1 MKILIIEDEQ
11 SNATRLCRIL
21 KEIDNDVKILAS
33 PTSNKETADFFS
45 RTEEM
50 PDIIL
55 ADIQLGD
62 GLSFEALKAAPQ
74 SIPVI
79 FTTAYDQYA
88 IKAFKFNSIDYL
100 LKPIDKDELKAAI
113 SKAFKKND
121 SNTDAIKELL
131 LSLHGEDI
139 RYRERFLVPYKDGYE
154 VVLVSSISHICT
166 VYKDTR
172 IYLKSGSFYSIS
184 LSLDDIIKQLN
195 PARFFRI
202 NRQFIV
208 NIDSISQLKTYFAGK
223 ARVYLKEYEETEIMC
238 SRERVPM
245 LKSWLNK

>member
-21 KEIDNDVKILAS
+21 KEIDNDAQILAMTAS
-33 PTSNKETADFFS
+33 IKETEDFFS
-45 RTEEM
+45 RTEEI
-50 PDIIL
+50 PDIIV

-100 LKPIDKDELKAAI
+100 LKPIDKDELKTAI
-113 SKAFKKND
+113 NKALKKNN

-131 LSLHGEDI
+131 LSIHGQDI
-139 RYRERFLVPYKDGYE
+139 R
-154 VVLVSSISHICT
+154 
-166 VYKDTR
+166 
-172 IYLKSGSFYSIS
+172 
-184 LSLDDIIKQLN
+184 
-195 PARFFRI
+195 
-202 NRQFIV
+202 
-208 NIDSISQLKTYFAGK
+208 
-223 ARVYLKEYEETEIMC
+223 
-238 SRERVPM
+238 
-245 LKSWLNK
+245 

>member
-21 KEIDNDVKILAS
+21 KEIDNDAQILAMAARK
-33 PTSNKETADFFS
+33 KETEDFFS
-45 RTEEM
+45 RTEEI
-50 PDIIL
+50 PDIIV

-100 LKPIDKDELKAAI
+100 LKPIDKDELKTAI
-113 SKAFKKND
+113 NKALKKNN

-131 LSLHGEDI
+131 LSIHGQDI
-139 RYRERFLVPYKDGYE
+139 R
-154 VVLVSSISHICT
+154 
-166 VYKDTR
+166 
-172 IYLKSGSFYSIS
+172 
-184 LSLDDIIKQLN
+184 
-195 PARFFRI
+195 
-202 NRQFIV
+202 
-208 NIDSISQLKTYFAGK
+208 
-223 ARVYLKEYEETEIMC
+223 
-238 SRERVPM
+238 
-245 LKSWLNK
+245 

>member
-21 KEIDNDVKILAS
+21 KEIDNDAQILAMTAS
-33 PTSNKETADFFS
+33 IKETEDFFS
-45 RTEEM
+45 RTEEV
-50 PDIIL
+50 PDIIV

-100 LKPIDKDELKAAI
+100 LKPIDKDELKTAI
-113 SKAFKKND
+113 NKALKKNN

-131 LSLHGEDI
+131 LSIHGQDI
-139 RYRERFLVPYKDGYE
+139 R
-154 VVLVSSISHICT
+154 
-166 VYKDTR
+166 
-172 IYLKSGSFYSIS
+172 
-184 LSLDDIIKQLN
+184 
-195 PARFFRI
+195 
-202 NRQFIV
+202 
-208 NIDSISQLKTYFAGK
+208 
-223 ARVYLKEYEETEIMC
+223 
-238 SRERVPM
+238 
-245 LKSWLNK
+245 

>member
-21 KEIDNDVKILAS
+21 KEIDNDVQILAMTAS
-33 PTSNKETADFFS
+33 IKETEDFFS
-45 RTEEM
+45 RTEEI
-50 PDIIL
+50 PDIIV

-100 LKPIDKDELKAAI
+100 LKPIDKDELKTAI
-113 SKAFKKND
+113 NKAHKKNNP
-121 SNTDAIKELL
+121 NTDAIKELL
-131 LSLHGEDI
+131 LSIHGQDI

-154 VVLVSSISHICT
+154 
-166 VYKDTR
+166 K
-172 IYLKSGSFYSIS
+172 
-184 LSLDDIIKQLN
+184 N
-195 PARFFRI
+195 
-202 NRQFIV
+202 
-208 NIDSISQLKTYFAGK
+208 
-223 ARVYLKEYEETEIMC
+223 
-238 SRERVPM
+238 
-245 LKSWLNK
+245 

>member
-21 KEIDNDVKILAS
+21 KEIDNDVQILAMTAS
-33 PTSNKETADFFS
+33 IKETEDFFS
-45 RTEEM
+45 RTEEI
-50 PDIIL
+50 PDIIV

-100 LKPIDKDELKAAI
+100 LKPIDKDELKTAI
-113 SKAFKKND
+113 NKALKKNN

-131 LSLHGEDI
+131 LSIHGQDI
-139 RYRERFLVPYKDGYE
+139 R
-154 VVLVSSISHICT
+154 
-166 VYKDTR
+166 
-172 IYLKSGSFYSIS
+172 
-184 LSLDDIIKQLN
+184 
-195 PARFFRI
+195 
-202 NRQFIV
+202 
-208 NIDSISQLKTYFAGK
+208 
-223 ARVYLKEYEETEIMC
+223 
-238 SRERVPM
+238 
-245 LKSWLNK
+245 